1 MSGALASLALGFA
14 GGAAVGA
21 LHLALLW
28 AGTRALPGRRG
39 GARFLALAAA
49 RAGLVIGA
57 AAGALALGAGA
68 GALLA
73 GLLGFLAAR
82 LAATRAAR
90 PRPRPHDGGSAWR

>member
-39 GARFLALAAA
+39 GARPAV
-49 RAGLVIGA
+49 R
-57 AAGALALGAGA
+57 
-68 GALLA
+68 
-73 GLLGFLAAR
+73 
-82 LAATRAAR
+82 
-90 PRPRPHDGGSAWR
+90 